1 MFLRFLGSLRIFLVK
16 LVVIA
21 FRVFLTKFFFSN
33 FLVFFETNQTLPPQS
48 TVSGCLKD
56 DRTDVD
62 YNCEVLSDGSG
73 GDGGNGNVGGGA
85 AMDSGCGSLLPEVSS
100 VLRRRRVRP
109 RQCFLAFLLAAL
121 LSHGGPLFVCQ
132 RLSSHSAERPRWKKC
147 HNSLRLLTAQWT
159 FLQEIIQKIIWPF
172 WPLTPTKP
180 SNFKYW
186 SNIYPCKFIF
196 SPFSI
201 SE

>member
-109 RQCFLAFLLAAL
+109 RQCFLAFLASSLAK
-121 LSHGGPLFVCQ
+121 PW
-132 RLSSHSAERPRWKKC
+132 RPSFCVPKAFK
-147 HNSLRLLTAQWT
+147 
-159 FLQEIIQKIIWPF
+159 PF
-172 WPLTPTKP
+172 
-180 SNFKYW
+180 
-186 SNIYPCKFIF
+186 C
-196 SPFSI
+196 
-201 SE
+201 